1 MDDVLIRSQGDL
13 FQIGDHK
20 IPSFQRRDLQISDI
34 EEKEEGVIEFSLT
47 SEQPY
52 RRFFGMEILSH
63 EQGAVNLER
72 VNSGSAPLL
81 LNHDPNQ
88 YLGSLLSGRLADK
101 KVRVTAKFEL
111 DNPYNELAKRYYH
124 SVTKGNLRTVSGGYA
139 YEKIKLETREQER
152 YLIAVRWG
160 LVEGSICPAPAD
172 HTVGVGRSYFDLT
185 TRIEHSA
192 NNGESSGQLEN
203 TNNDAM
209 PTELEVNETDLLK
222 AERERTRS
230 ILAAGQRYGCQ
241 ELAEKAVQDGL
252 TIEQARSLFLDKIND
267 GKPQPIARTTDPLGM
282 SRSERKRY
290 SINNAIRAALDGE
303 WKENSFE
310 KEIHDALVT
319 KAKETRNYKET
330 GNILIPAYD
339 LDVSPEDA
347 ADGFDQMSRSA
358 STRNYLQKVMQRD
371 QMVGDPLFGGNLVET
386 ELMSE
391 RFIDI
396 FRNRSIMRQMGMT
409 SLTGLVGNVDIPK
422 QTAGVTDGTSI
433 YWVPEDADVGKIS
446 AQFGLVK
453 LRPKNAGSYMYVTR
467 SMLLQSSIGMDN
479 FVRRELAI
487 ALALGMDRAAIEG
500 TGLNDEP
507 LGIIN
512 TPGVNPIIFGE
523 NGDVATHP
531 KLVSFETKIA
541 VANADERTMGWVM
554 NAKTRGELKSREKFP
569 GTTGQTLWQ
578 EARLGSNQGY
588 VNGYRVGVSNQIP
601 GNLVKGTGT
610 GLSAV
615 VFGDFS
621 RLICGEWGTYELA
634 ADPYHKFLAGGV
646 RVRIIHTCDIQV
658 TQEKAFS
665 VGTDLATPYSNEEE
679 DLGAI
684 IS

>member
-1 MDDVLIRSQGDL
+1 MTKEVLIRSQGDVFVVGDRSIPKNNYRNITLVKAEISEERQLELSVSSDKPYQRYWYYEELEHSKAAVDLARFNDSANLL
-13 FQIGDHK
+13 FNHN
-20 IPSFQRRDLQISDI
+20 RDDYL
-34 EEKEEGVIEFSLT
+34 GVIEKAWINDGKLINIV
-47 SEQPY
+47 
-52 RRFFGMEILSH
+52 RFDTH
-63 EQGAVNLER
+63 
-72 VNSGSAPLL
+72 
-81 LNHDPNQ
+81 
-88 YLGSLLSGRLADK
+88 
-101 KVRVTAKFEL
+101 
-111 DNPYNELAKRYYH
+111 ELAERIFK
-124 SVTKGNLRTVSGGYA
+124 SVKDGIIRNVSIGYIIDELVLVKKSNDDINTYRATKWTP
-139 YEKIKLETREQER
+139 LETS
-152 YLIAVRWG
+152 
-160 LVEGSICPAPAD
+160 LVTVPAD
-172 HTVGVGRSYFDLT
+172 ASVGIGRSFYDLKPSF
-185 TRIEHSA
+185 EHSA
-192 NNGESSGQLEN
+192 NKGESSEQLEN
-203 TNNDAM
+203 TNTDAM
-209 PTELEVNETDLLK
+209 PTELEVNEADLLK
-222 AERERTRS
+222 AERERTS
-230 ILAAGQRYGCQ
+230 AILAAGQRYGCQ
-241 ELAEKAVQDGL
+241 ELAEQAIQDGL
-252 TIEQARSLFLDKIND
+252 SIEQARSLFLDKIND
-267 GKPQPIARTTDPLGM
+267 GKQQPVARTNEPLGM
-282 SRSERKRY
+282 SRQERKRY
-290 SINNAIRAALDGE
+290 LIINAIRAALDGE
-303 WKENSFE
+303 WKENCFE
-310 KEIHDALVT
+310 KEIHETLVK
-319 KAKETRNYKET
+319 KAKQTRNYKET

-347 ADGFDQMSRSA
+347 QDGFEELSRSA
-358 STRNYLQKVMQRD
+358 ATRNYLQRVMQRD

-386 ELMSE
+386 ELLSE

-422 QTAGVTDGTSI
+422 QIAGVTDGTSV
-433 YWVPEDADVGKIS
+433 YWVPEDADVGQID

-479 FVRRELAI
+479 FTRRELAI

-500 TGLNDEP
+500 TGTSDEP
-507 LGIIN
+507 LGIVN

-531 KLVSFETKIA
+531 RLVSFETKIA

-588 VNGYRVGVSNQIP
+588 VNGYRVGVSNQVP

-615 VFGDFS
+615 IFGDFS
-621 RLICGEWGTYELA
+621 RLVCGEWGTYELA

-665 VGTDLATPYSNEEE
+665 VATDVATPFS
-679 DLGAI
+679 DAA
-684 IS
+684 